1 MIVITLIDNLYSF
14 DYCHNPVM
22 PRIDFTYNVTEG
34 WRINGA
40 DNVIFDGI
48 DSSID
53 CINFIQVDLSTLH
66 RVPTSSSS
74 TTSTSTSTNENL
86 TNNNNRSQYIYL
98 LVY

>member
-1 MIVITLIDNLYSF
+1 
-14 DYCHNPVM
+14 M